1 MRGVSRPL
9 IGSIE
14 LPPRQRECI
23 ARRGG
28 SQRAHL
34 EEVCLLSDAGP
45 DKDIAMQGGA
55 TPLLVASES
64 GHLEVVCL
72 LSDAGADKDIATQGG
87 ANPLRIA
94 SQSDHLEGVTCR
106 PERARLQFLQ

>member
-1 MRGVSRPL
+1 MRGVSLPL
-9 IGSIE
+9 IGSID
-14 LPPRQRECI
+14 LPQRQRECT

-34 EEVCLLSDAGP
+34 EKVCLLSDAGP

-55 TPLLVASES
+55 TPLHVASES

-72 LSDAGADKDIATQGG
+72 LSDAGADKDIAMQGG
-87 ANPLRIA
+87 ANSLFIA
-94 SQSDHLEGVTCR
+94 SQSDHLDVVCR
-106 PERARLQFLQ
+106 LS